1 MRSKE
6 TFAKRLR
13 DLRQSKNLTQKDL
26 AEALGISKS
35 SVVSYEN
42 GLRVPTLDALVKIEN
57 YFHVTGAYL
66 LGETSDCQ
74 APDSYFLD
82 NNGQM
87 LIKNFRMSSSEVMRV
102 YSNAIEKLCK
112 PLQVDDFRFQ
122 RVAGELMEAFLTGA
136 IDFLD
141 ICKEE
146 NTVDSDVVT
155 ACRGRVLVKVS
166 DAMQS
171 AQQQLLTIPDDTSMT
186 QD

>member
-57 YFHVTGAYL
+57 YFHVTGSYL

-87 LIKNFRMSSSEVMRV
+87 LIKNFRMSSSEVIRV

-141 ICKEE
+141 TCKEE
-146 NTVDSDVVT
+146 NPVDSHVVT

-171 AQQQLLTIPDDTSMT
+171 AQQELLTIPDDTSMT